1 MIILLLSA
9 ALAAC
14 PWGAHPSAVEARH
27 GSITVDGYTLPVKG
41 RSAEAAAAA
50 VLRECGDGDAVPHL
64 AEWRRQARISGWM
77 GGLSLVFWPTLLAL
91 PVTLPR
97 MGRARTAVE
106 VAIAEG

>member
-1 MIILLLSA
+1 MILLILSA

-14 PWGAHPSAVEARH
+14 PWGDHPSTVEARH

-77 GGLSLVFWPTLLAL
+77 GGLSIVFWPTLLAL